1 MHVRS
6 AGDAV
11 RRKRRACMEE
21 TRCKHFSHGAFLM
34 AVLYPGLTRGWHI
47 ACRQCF
53 KGEKTGPALIRPT
66 RDIRIFA
73 AESRL
78 ILYWIMCGIV
88 GYMGNRDAYPV
99 LVKGLKRLEYRGYD
113 SAGVALINKKGTLNV
128 YKTKGK
134 VSDLEAFVFQKDIS
148 GTVGIA
154 HTRWATHGEPCQVN
168 AHPHYSSSERLALI
182 HNGIIENYATLK
194 EKLQRKGV
202 VFKSSTDTEVLV
214 QLIEFFQVS
223 NHIDLLSAVQLALHE
238 VIGAYA
244 IAVLDRDNP
253 NEIVAARKSS
263 PLVVGIGTD
272 EFFLASDVTPIVEY
286 TEKVVYLHDGEI
298 AVIRRGEALEVVD
311 LDNVLQK
318 PEIRTVA
325 MNLGQLEKG
334 GYPHFMLKEIFEQPD
349 CINDCMRG
357 RVNVDGNRV
366 VLSAVIDHKE
376 RLLKARRFVIV
387 ACGTS
392 WHAGL
397 IGKQLIESFCRI
409 PVEVEYASEYRYRD
423 PVVHEDDV
431 VIAIS
436 QSGETADTL
445 AAIELAKEKGAF
457 IYGICN
463 AVGSSIPR
471 ITDTGSYIHVGPEI
485 GVAST
490 KAFTGQVTVLIMLA
504 LALAKEKGSMTDE
517 KYLEVIQELAAIPAK
532 IKKILT
538 SNPKIAELSRI
549 FTYAHNFLYLG
560 RGYSF
565 PVALEG
571 ALKLKE
577 ISYIHAEGYP
587 AAEMKHGPIALIDA
601 EMPVIVV
608 ATHNAMYE
616 KIMSNIQEIKAR
628 KGKVIALVTE
638 GDTVISR
645 LVDDCI
651 ELPETLECLEPL
663 VATIPLQLFAYHV
676 AICKG
681 KDVDQPRNLA
691 KSVTVE

>member
-1 MHVRS
+1 
-6 AGDAV
+6 
-11 RRKRRACMEE
+11 
-21 TRCKHFSHGAFLM
+21 
-34 AVLYPGLTRGWHI
+34 
-47 ACRQCF
+47 
-53 KGEKTGPALIRPT
+53 
-66 RDIRIFA
+66 
-73 AESRL
+73 
-78 ILYWIMCGIV
+78 MCGIV
-88 GYMGNRDAYPV
+88 GYIGKRDAYPV
-99 LVKGLKRLEYRGYD
+99 LIKGLKRLEYRGYD
-113 SAGVALINKKGTLNV
+113 SAGVALIDKKRRLNV

-134 VSDLEAFVFQKDIS
+134 VSDLEAFVSQKDVS
-148 GTVGIA
+148 GTIGIA
-154 HTRWATHGEPCQVN
+154 HTRWATHGEPCQAN
-168 AHPHYSSSERLALI
+168 AHPHFSSSENLALI

-194 EKLQRKGV
+194 EKLQKKGFI
-202 VFKSSTDTEVLV
+202 FKSSTDTEVLV
-214 QLIEFFQVS
+214 QLIEFFQLS
-223 NHIDLLSAVQLALHE
+223 NHLDLLTAVQLALHE

-244 IAVLDRDNP
+244 IAVLDKNNP
-253 NEIVAARKSS
+253 DEIITARKSS
-263 PLVVGIGTD
+263 PLVVGIGKD
-272 EFFLASDVTPIVEY
+272 EFFLASDATPIVEY
-286 TEKVVYLHDGEI
+286 TDKVVYLQDGEI
-298 AVIRRGEALEVVD
+298 AVIRRDKALEVVN
-311 LDNVLQK
+311 LDNVLQN
-318 PEIRTVA
+318 PEVRTVE

-357 RVNVDGNRV
+357 RINADGDKV

-409 PVEVEYASEYRYRD
+409 PVEVEYASEFRYRD
-423 PVVHEDDV
+423 PVIHEDDV

-490 KAFTGQVTVLIMLA
+490 KAFTGQVTVLTMLA
-504 LALAKEKGSMTDE
+504 LTLAKEKGSMTDE
-517 KYLEVIQELAAIPAK
+517 KYLEVIRELTVIPAK
-532 IKKILT
+532 IKKILI

-549 FTYAHNFLYLG
+549 FTYAHNFIYLG

-565 PVALEG
+565 PVDLEG

-601 EMPVIVV
+601 EMPVVVV

-638 GDTVISR
+638 GDTVISK
-645 LVDDCI
+645 LADDCI

-663 VATIPLQLFAYHV
+663 IATIPLQLLAYHV

-681 KDVDQPRNLA
+681 KNVDQPRNLA